1 MQVREILSNKCVDG
15 FGLSETKIDE
25 SFPTA
30 QFNVP
35 DFKLYPEDRDAH
47 GGGVARYVRSTLP
60 HRQRSDIAVNEYPE
74 YYSRSNSENG
84 RNGSL
89 LPCTNLKLSAMLN
102 FMNHLNIHV
111 KEAYKKERC

>member
-1 MQVREILSNKCVDG
+1 MILAHLNNSSIRNKMHEVREILSSKCVDG

-35 DFKLYPEDRDAH
+35 DFKLYPEDRDVH
-47 GGGVARYVRSTLP
+47 GGGVARYVRSTLT

-74 YYSRSNSENG
+74 YYSRSNSEKGEMVLCYHAQTSN
-84 RNGSL
+84 
-89 LPCTNLKLSAMLN
+89 CQ
-102 FMNHLNIHV
+102 
-111 KEAYKKERC
+111 RC